1 MAVLRRDIEAQDY
14 QKVIDM
20 GFDSEI
26 DSLEN
31 IISEIEKSIFE
42 NDENVVLEID
52 FSRIK
57 KYQIKA
63 LVEELKEILQN
74 KCAELQ
80 VF

>member
-1 MAVLRRDIEAQDY
+1 MAVLRRDIESQDY
-14 QKVIDM
+14 QMVIDM

-31 IISEIEKSIFE
+31 IISEIEKSVFE
-42 NDENVVLEID
+42 NDENIVFGID

-57 KYQIKA
+57 KYQVKA

-74 KCAELQ
+74 KSAELQ